1 LATPRSL
8 YVQTVMKKII
18 FKFWNDI
25 LDEDYVERVWA
36 KTVDEEK
43 GHYKIDNIPFF
54 VTSYSIGDIVQVK
67 KEYGEMVVKDLVEP
81 SENSTLNIKFSKG
94 ADKAVILDK
103 LVSYGCNYETMENL
117 ISGYYSVNVP
127 ASVSY
132 QPIYNFLKELEIRE
146 QLGFREACLCHNRE
160 EQ

>member
-1 LATPRSL
+1 MAKPSPLCVIIS
-8 YVQTVMKKII
+8 MKKIV

-25 LDEDYVERVWA
+25 LDEDYVEGVWA
-36 KTVDEEK
+36 ETVDEEK

-54 VTSYSIGDIVQVK
+54 VTSYSVGDIVQVEE
-67 KEYGEMVVKDLVEP
+67 EYEELVVKDLVEP

-94 ADKAVILDK
+94 ADKDETLEK
-103 LVSYGCNYETMENL
+103 LVSYGCNYESMENL
-117 ISGYYSVNVP
+117 IPGYYSVNVP
-127 ASVSY
+127 SSVSY
-132 QPIYNFLKELEIRE
+132 QPVYKFLKELEIRE